1 MIITLFIIDIPH
13 SLTDEAIAK
22 KDGLRLEGK
31 NGGKN
36 IQTHTFTNF
45 PDPHDDDD
53 DDEEEDKSDVST
65 LEYLL

>member
-31 NGGKN
+31 TGGKN

-53 DDEEEDKSDVST
+53 DDEEDKSDVST
-65 LEYLL
+65 LECRL